1 MSSHNYLSHHVLRQH
16 QNSDKDKDN
25 IMAEDKDEGDKDYNL
40 IDDVEGEGY
49 DEAIKDMWMLR
60 KLTVKIQH
68 SRGLCG
74 YHVRKQVLQHSE
86 EQHQIW

>member
-49 DEAIKDMWMLR
+49 DEAIKDM
-60 KLTVKIQH
+60 
-68 SRGLCG
+68 
-74 YHVRKQVLQHSE
+74 
-86 EQHQIW
+86 